1 MAGQHV
7 RDTSGAPQADPGHPG
22 GTVVAAIDQY
32 VSTTAIIISRR
43 PQLVR
48 KVVLMQTSRGV
59 KDVLWRI

>member
-1 MAGQHV
+1 MLLQYVEYVYKAL
-7 RDTSGAPQADPGHPG
+7 

-48 KVVLMQTSRGV
+48 KAVLMQTSPGV